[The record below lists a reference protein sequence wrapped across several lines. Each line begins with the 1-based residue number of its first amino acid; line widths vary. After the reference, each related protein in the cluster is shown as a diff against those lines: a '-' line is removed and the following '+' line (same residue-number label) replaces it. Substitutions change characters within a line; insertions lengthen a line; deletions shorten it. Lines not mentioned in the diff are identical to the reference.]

1 MFLAQLKA
9 LNKVT
14 TLAILSSFLSPCLI
28 TLQFLLV
35 LRVLGLKES
44 NPQRQEMERWSP
56 GPRVG
61 HRGGGQLVCNGCKV
75 SGEEEEKV
83 LELGGGDDCTII

>member
-1 MFLAQLKA
+1 
-9 LNKVT
+9 
-14 TLAILSSFLSPCLI
+14 
-28 TLQFLLV
+28 
-35 LRVLGLKES
+35 
-44 NPQRQEMERWSP
+44 MERWSP